1 MEQTKMKI
9 AMMSA
14 WNQTSGVSI
23 HAVLVG
29 EGWVKAGHEL
39 KVFSFLEDDF
49 HGYSLIGTDQEY
61 VIICYNM
68 LSGALELQ

>member
-1 MEQTKMKI
+1 MKI

-23 HAVLVG
+23 HAELVG
-29 EGWVKAGHEL
+29 EEWVKAGHEL

-49 HGYSLIGTDQEY
+49 HGYSLIRMDQEY
-61 VIICYNM
+61 VIICYSV
-68 LSGALELQ
+68 LWELR